1 MSEME
6 KKEPY
11 CPFYLQDTR
20 CSITCEGMMTNECMM
35 HRFKNSREKE
45 DWMDAACRSPKCAH
59 RCIAANMLE
68 SIYEQL
74 LEAELARRGHKVERQ
89 KPVSI
94 EHEGVVVDNAF
105 RLDLLVDEKVVVELK
120 STEQHSAV
128 FAKQLKTYLVLCEKS
143 VGLLINFGQISLRNG
158 IERVVNRY
166 EGPTLSPR
174 GEEPRKYSVPS
185 P

>member
-1 MSEME
+1 MNNINDITADILNVAFKLHTMYGPGLYESAYELLMKIE
-6 KKEPY
+6 
-11 CPFYLQDTR
+11 LQ
-20 CSITCEGMMTNECMM
+20 
-35 HRFKNSREKE
+35 
-45 DWMDAACRSPKCAH
+45 RS
-59 RCIAANMLE
+59 
-68 SIYEQL
+68 
-74 LEAELARRGHKVERQ
+74 GHKVERQ

-158 IERVVNRY
+158 IERIVNRY
-166 EGPTLSPR
+166 EGPPLSPR
-174 GEEPRKYSVPS
+174 GEEPRKYSEPS

>member
-45 DWMDAACRSPKCAH
+45 DWMDAACRSPKCAR

-68 SIYEQL
+68 SIYDCDASQPDSVWVRAHYGTPPTGKNRHRRSTRMAVKKAL
-74 LEAELARRGHKVERQ
+74 RAYLQRDGRCEAE
-89 KPVSI
+89 
-94 EHEGVVVDNAF
+94 
-105 RLDLLVDEKVVVELK
+105 
-120 STEQHSAV
+120 
-128 FAKQLKTYLVLCEKS
+128 
-143 VGLLINFGQISLRNG
+143 
-158 IERVVNRY
+158 
-166 EGPTLSPR
+166 
-174 GEEPRKYSVPS
+174 
-185 P
+185 